1 MYFPF
6 LFLSLFSSFPYSRQF
21 LCSPL
26 FPVPFNSLLRSLPR
40 YFHFPTRFTFIV
52 FSLFTFLFFSYLFF
66 YSQSIKSDQ
75 LCCFQSV
82 SWGGL
87 PPRGV
92 ASIDAV
98 PPKTGYGNCSN
109 YHLFV
114 VFFLLTPCGTCR
126 HELLENLCASNE
138 EKQEQVGLQLGLL
151 ASMAYVASSPHP
163 PPPEMFSIGSALNDT
178 LYIALNCCKAAAT
191 LLPDCC

>member
-75 LCCFQSV
+75 LWCFQSV

-126 HELLENLCASNE
+126 HELLENHCASNE